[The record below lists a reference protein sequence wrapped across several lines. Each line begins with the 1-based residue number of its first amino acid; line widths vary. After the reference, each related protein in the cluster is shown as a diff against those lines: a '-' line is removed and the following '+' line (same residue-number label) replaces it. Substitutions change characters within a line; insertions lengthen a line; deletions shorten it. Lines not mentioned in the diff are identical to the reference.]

1 MKPIRKRIRKPDA
14 AWRRVAPSQHLSG
27 RLRFPYLPLL
37 LITLAGFVAL
47 QSMSMA
53 SANANA
59 NATGVL
65 LECPMTDVLEG
76 ESLEVFLVRADDA
89 TDVESLGASWRVI
102 AGTAAAS
109 DFSSFESN
117 FEWSTDPE
125 TGEYRMAGSIATSQD
140 DLAEGDETFTVG
152 YALGNDANA
161 ELIETCVVTINDDDP
176 HVTSLRIASSPA
188 VGDTYGL
195 NEEIEIEAVFNTPV
209 TVQGR
214 AHLGMWIGSRWY
226 GAWYQSGSG
235 TDTLTFSRKV
245 LWEDFDDN
253 GITLS
258 PGRAQRDSNER
269 GFGGSGSILAAGTN
283 VVAHGVYSGIKNAS
297 DHKVDWKHVVKITDV
312 SVISAPEDGESYH
325 AGEAIEVQ
333 LTYEETMVVEGDKG
347 VSIHVGDSDNNWRG
361 ARYNRGSGADTLVFS
376 YTVKRTDFDEDG
388 FSVSAGGKGS
398 GYFGNGS
405 IRSQA
410 TGQHSSRGYRAIHD
424 LDGHLVVGSTDLV
437 APKISSL
444 SVTSEPSGR
453 DYVDGDE
460 ITVEVEFDENVI
472 VSGSAQLE
480 LDFDGSPRVAT
491 LRASAEQR
499 GSAEDE
505 SLGSQSLTFVYTV
518 VEGDHD
524 PDGFA
529 IGQNKLSLSDGTI
542 EDAAGNAAILDH
554 DAVAA
559 VAVQCVD
566 ARNMPPTFN
575 EGDSAA
581 RTVDENPSEGAL
593 VGDPVVATDPEGQ
606 ELTYSLSGEDAST
619 FAIDSASGQ
628 LRTTGHLSFE
638 YRNTYSVRL
647 TANDGESDAHL
658 DLTIHVT
665 DIDEPGRVNIWKP
678 TPLCTPVLHALL
690 SDPDGGKTD
699 VTWLWEISDNGE
711 ENWSTIGEIASY
723 DSSYSPLAADA
734 NKFLRITVTY
744 ADKFGSGKSVQLVE
758 SIGPVVPLQV
768 GCLADASATVI
779 R

>member
-14 AWRRVAPSQHLSG
+14 AWRRLAPSQHLSG

-47 QSMSMA
+47 QSMSTA
-53 SANANA
+53 SANA

-76 ESLEVFLVRADDA
+76 ESLDVFLVRADDA

-102 AGTAAAS
+102 AATAAAS
-109 DFSSFESN
+109 DFSSFQSN

-152 YALGNDANA
+152 YALGNDADA
-161 ELIETCVVTINDDDP
+161 ELIETCVVTIKDDDP
-176 HVTSLRIASSPA
+176 HVTELRIASTPA

-209 TVQGR
+209 TVRGR
-214 AHLGMWIGSRWY
+214 AHLAMWIGTRWY
-226 GAWYQSGSG
+226 AAWYQSGSG
-235 TDTLTFSRKV
+235 TDTLTFSRQV
-245 LWEDFDDN
+245 LWEDFDDD
-253 GITLS
+253 GITIS
-258 PGRAQRDSNER
+258 RGRAPSASAER
-269 GFGGSGSILAAGTN
+269 GFGGSGSILALGTN
-283 VVAHGVYSGIKNAS
+283 VEANRFYAGIKDAS
-297 DHKVDWKHVVKITDV
+297 DHKVDWNQVVRITDV
-312 SVISAPEDGESYH
+312 SVISSPEDGEAYR
-325 AGEAIEVQ
+325 AGESLEVQ
-333 LTYEETMVVEGDKG
+333 LTYEEAMVVEGAKG
-347 VSIHVGDSDNNWRG
+347 VSIYVGDDDDAWRG
-361 ARYNRGSGADTLVFS
+361 ARYNRGSGTDTLVFS
-376 YTVKRTDFDEDG
+376 YTVKRTDFDTDG
-388 FSVSAGGKGS
+388 FSVSAGSKGS
-398 GYFGNGS
+398 GYFGSGS

-410 TGQHSSRGYRAIHD
+410 TGQHSSVRYRAIHD
-424 LDGHLVVGSTDLV
+424 IDGHEVVGSTDLV

-444 SVTSEPSGR
+444 SVTSEPSER

-499 GSAEDE
+499 GSGEDE
-505 SLGSQSLTFVYTV
+505 PPGSQSLTFVYTV

-529 IGQNKLSLSDGTI
+529 IGQNKLSLSDGAI
-542 EDAAGNAAILDH
+542 EDAAGNTAILDH
-554 DAVAA
+554 DAVPANP
-559 VAVQCVD
+559 VQCVD
-566 ARNMPPTFN
+566 ARNHPPTFN
-575 EGDSAA
+575 EGDNAA
-581 RTVDENPSEGAL
+581 RTVDESPSAGAL
-593 VGDPVVATDPEGQ
+593 VGEPVVATDPEGQ

-619 FAIDSASGQ
+619 FAINSASGQ
-628 LRTTGHLSFE
+628 LRTTERLSFE
-638 YRNTYSVRL
+638 YRNTYSVWL
-647 TANDGESDAHL
+647 TASDGESDAHL

-665 DIDEPGRVNIWKP
+665 DIDEPGRVNVWRP

-690 SDPDGGKTD
+690 SDPDGRKTD

-711 ENWSTIGEIASY
+711 DHWSTIGEIASHE
-723 DSSYSPLAADA
+723 SSYSPLAADA

-744 ADKFGSGKSVQLVE
+744 ADKFGSGKSVQRIE
-758 SIGPVVPLQV
+758 SIGPVEPLQD
-768 GCLADASATVI
+768 GCLAEATGTLI